1 MINNSINK
9 KMYLNN
15 GVSITQTGEQT
26 TSPLF
31 STDYIQGIMK
41 TVLGHYIV
49 CEFLIGTQLLET
61 RKGYLVASGI
71 NFFTLYD
78 VEQNVYTVCDMYSL
92 KFVNITE
99 YKNMEYV
106 TNYQEEYHLNEK

>member
-1 MINNSINK
+1 MNNNPNYK

-15 GVSITQTGEQT
+15 DVNITQNVERG

-31 STDYIQGIMK
+31 STDYIQGVMRLA
-41 TVLGHYIV
+41 LGYYII
-49 CEFLIGTQLLET
+49 CEFLIGTQEMVT
-61 RKGYLVASGI
+61 RRGYLVASGI
-71 NFFTLYD
+71 NIFTLYD
-78 VEQNVYTVCDMYSL
+78 PESNIYTVCDMYSV

-106 TNYQEEYHLNEK
+106 LNFDNQFMNQK